1 MVGCR
6 DHMSRVQEGSGG
18 DTSTLSRVVGVNML
32 KTACGNSILNYS

>member
-6 DHMSRVQEGSGG
+6 NHMSRVQEGSG